1 MEVKNIEDIKI
12 GLVLAGGGAKGA
24 YEAGV
29 FKAIWDLD
37 IAKNICVI
45 SGVSIGTVNGLMFA
59 MDDSNVMESS
69 WANVSYSR
77 FILNEDK
84 VRNSNLAEAI
94 KKIYVGEKS
103 TIETLIARQGD
114 IGLLSQTGVRQFIEE
129 YVNMDILKK
138 CNKTI
143 YACAYNINLEQPEY
157 FRLNDYSE
165 EEVID
170 ITLAS
175 CAIPFI
181 FKPIKLNGYKYADG
195 GINNP
200 KYGKKNADNVPIKP
214 LTNHDCDIII
224 VVYLSYKDKVDK
236 SLFGGKNIIE
246 IYPSSH
252 LESIQGIGTLNLNS
266 STLSERIDLGY
277 RDGMTILS
285 PIVISLMKGR
295 KIDNLIERN
304 NKNNEALLN
313 KFKMF
318 SW

>member
-1 MEVKNIEDIKI
+1 MEVKNIEDVKI
-12 GLVLAGGGAKGA
+12 GLVLAGGGSKGA

-37 IAKNICVI
+37 IAKNITVI

-59 MDDSNVMESS
+59 MDDSNVLESS
-69 WANVSYSR
+69 WASLSYSR
-77 FILNEDK
+77 FILNEDS
-84 VRNSNLAEAI
+84 VRNNNLAKAI
-94 KKIYVGEKS
+94 KKIYTGEKAN
-103 TIETLIARQGD
+103 IETLIARQGD
-114 IGLLSQTGVRQFIEE
+114 IGLLSQAGVKQFIEE

-138 CNKTI
+138 CSKTI

-165 EEVID
+165 DEVVD

-200 KYGKKNADNVPIKP
+200 KYVKKNADNVPIKP
-214 LTNHDCDIII
+214 LINHDCDIII

-236 SLFGGKNIIE
+236 SLFTGKNIIE
-246 IYPSSH
+246 IYPSEH
-252 LESIQGIGTLNLNS
+252 LESIQGIGTLNLNH

-277 RDGMTILS
+277 RDGMVILS

-295 KIDNLIERN
+295 AIDELIEKN
-304 NKNNEALLN
+304 NKNNAMLLN
-313 KFKMF
+313 KFKVF
-318 SW
+318 N

>member
-1 MEVKNIEDIKI
+1 MEVKNIEDVKI
-12 GLVLAGGGAKGA
+12 GLVLAGGGSKGA
-24 YEAGV
+24 YDAGV

-37 IAKNICVI
+37 IAKNITVI

-59 MDDSNVMESS
+59 MDDSNVLESS
-69 WANVSYSR
+69 WASLSYSR
-77 FILNEDK
+77 FILNEDS
-84 VRNSNLAEAI
+84 VRNNNLAKAI
-94 KKIYVGEKS
+94 KKIYTGEKAN
-103 TIETLIARQGD
+103 IETLIARQGD
-114 IGLLSQTGVRQFIEE
+114 IGLLSQAGVKQFIEE

-138 CNKTI
+138 CSKTI

-165 EEVID
+165 DEVVD

-200 KYGKKNADNVPIKP
+200 KYVKKNADNVPIKP
-214 LTNHDCDIII
+214 LINHDCDIII

-236 SLFGGKNIIE
+236 SLFTGKNIIE
-246 IYPSSH
+246 IYPSEH
-252 LESIQGIGTLNLNS
+252 LESIQGIGTLNLNH

-277 RDGMTILS
+277 RDGMVILS

-295 KIDNLIERN
+295 AIDELIEKN
-304 NKNNEALLN
+304 NKNNAILLN
-313 KFKMF
+313 KFKVF
-318 SW
+318 N

>member
-1 MEVKNIEDIKI
+1 MEVKNIEDVKI
-12 GLVLAGGGAKGA
+12 GLVLAGGGSKGA

-37 IAKNICVI
+37 IAKNITVI

-59 MDDSNVMESS
+59 MDDSNVLESS
-69 WANVSYSR
+69 WASLSYSR
-77 FILNEDK
+77 FILNEDS
-84 VRNSNLAEAI
+84 VRNNNLAKAI
-94 KKIYVGEKS
+94 KKIYTGEKAN
-103 TIETLIARQGD
+103 IETLIARQGD
-114 IGLLSQTGVRQFIEE
+114 IGLLSQAGVKQFIEE

-138 CNKTI
+138 CSKTI

-165 EEVID
+165 DEVVD

-200 KYGKKNADNVPIKP
+200 KYVKKNADNVPIKP
-214 LTNHDCDIII
+214 LINHDCDIII

-236 SLFGGKNIIE
+236 SLFTGKNIIE
-246 IYPSSH
+246 IYPSEH
-252 LESIQGIGTLNLNS
+252 LESIQGIGTLNLNH

-277 RDGMTILS
+277 RDGMVILS

-295 KIDNLIERN
+295 AIDELIEKN
-304 NKNNEALLN
+304 NKNNAILLN
-313 KFKMF
+313 KFKVF
-318 SW
+318 N